1 MLGRW
6 EEDDDDKDDDHDD
19 EEDDNHDDKKGDDDQ
34 PNPVQRLLHLHSKPL
49 LTLVSP
55 NLLLP
60 APPEKL
66 Q

>member
-6 EEDDDDKDDDHDD
+6 EEDDDDKDGDHDD
-19 EEDDNHDDKKGDDDQ
+19 EEDDKKSYDDR
-34 PNPVQRLLHLHSKPL
+34 PNRVQRLLHLHSKPL

>member
-1 MLGRW
+1 M
-6 EEDDDDKDDDHDD
+6 DDDDDHDD
-19 EEDDNHDDKKGDDDQ
+19 NEEDDNHDDKKSYDDR
-34 PNPVQRLLHLHSKPL
+34 PNRVQRLLHLHSKPL
-49 LTLVSP
+49 LTPVSP